1 MTKKKSTH
9 LLKPLRK
16 TKSSS
21 PEKGSGKAG
30 PRNNSSRDKRVQQIK
45 NDLMKQKEKLLSEA
59 ESALG
64 ELPGQILFPDM
75 GDQATAEI
83 DRSFMLRLR
92 GREQKLLKKI
102 EQVLENIERG
112 NYGIC
117 EVCGCEI
124 EIERLVARPVT
135 SMCIE
140 CKTEQEDEEKLR
152 E

>member
-1 MTKKKSTH
+1 MTKKKSTQ

-21 PEKGSGKAG
+21 LDKGSAKAG
-30 PRNNSSRDKRVQQIK
+30 PRNNSQRGKRVQQIK

-102 EQVLENIERG
+102 EQVLESIERG